1 MNLFDTS
8 LDEAASILHDSTPLL
23 DPINEPRTGK
33 PHASP
38 GKDWQVKLCFSR
50 GRTTRACPENVHAR
64 A

>member
-23 DPINEPRTGK
+23 DPINEPRIGK

-38 GKDWQVKLCFSR
+38 GKDWQVKLCLSR
-50 GRTTRACPENVHAR
+50 G
-64 A
+64 